1 MMVSLVN
8 YVPDYTII
16 NREDIFVDRFL
27 YDWNYVSVNVLSLIF
42 EGFVDIQLFLFW
54 KSVHDSNYIAL
65 II

>member
-1 MMVSLVN
+1 MTMSLVN
-8 YVPDYTII
+8 YVPDYTVI

-27 YDWNYVSVNVLSLIF
+27 YDWNYVSVNILSLIF
-42 EGFVDIQLFLFW
+42 EGFVDVQLFLFR

>member
-8 YVPDYTII
+8 YVPDYTVI

-42 EGFVDIQLFLFW
+42 EGFVDVQLFLFQ
-54 KSVHDSNYIAL
+54 KSVYDSNYIAL